1 MLNYSILNFQLFNS
15 GFSIIQFWI
24 FNFEVRRCGAKKSCS
39 IKKRK
44 GTMKKIMFICLF
56 ALTALTA
63 SAQKFAL
70 LDMEYILKNIPA
82 YERANEQLNQVSK
95 KWQAEVEALNTDAS
109 TMYKN
114 YQNELV
120 FLSQEQKKARQEAIM
135 KKEKEASD
143 LKRKYFGPE
152 GELFKKRES
161 LMSPIQDEIY
171 NTVKEISELR
181 GYSLVLDR
189 ASESAGIIFGSPKID
204 ISNEV
209 LQKLGY
215 N

>member
-1 MLNYSILNFQLFNS
+1 M
-15 GFSIIQFWI
+15 
-24 FNFEVRRCGAKKSCS
+24 
-39 IKKRK
+39 
-44 GTMKKIMFICLF
+44 MKKILLS
-56 ALTALTA
+56 LTLLVMAISA

-70 LDMEYILKNIPA
+70 IDMEYILKNVPA

-95 KWQAEVEALNTDAS
+95 KWQAEVEALNTEAA

-114 YQNELV
+114 YQNEVV
-120 FLSQEQKKARQEAIM
+120 FLSEEQKKTKQDAIM
-135 KKEKEASD
+135 KKEKEASE

-152 GELFKKRES
+152 GELFKKRTALIAPLQE
-161 LMSPIQDEIY
+161 EIY
-171 NTVKEISELR
+171 NVVKEISELR

-189 ASESAGIIFGSPKID
+189 ASDAGIIFASPKID

-215 N
+215 